1 MKNKITFIL
10 GGVKSGKTTYA
21 INKAKSLNCP
31 VTYIATAVITD
42 KEIKKRVR
50 DHIKSRPAGW
60 KTIEEETNL
69 IKAAGKVET
78 KIVIV
83 DCINF
88 WVSNNLFEKNH
99 EKDILSQAEQFCA
112 ILKERKLNCYIISN
126 EVGLSLISQYKMGR
140 DFQSILGKINQIIAK
155 RADEVKFM
163 VAGIP
168 LKIK

>member
-1 MKNKITFIL
+1 MGNKITFIL

-21 INKAKSLNCP
+21 LNEAKKLNCP

-42 KEIKKRVR
+42 KEIEKRVR
-50 DHIKSRPAGW
+50 DHIKTRPARW

-69 IKAAGKVET
+69 IKTTNKIGT
-78 KIVIV
+78 KTVIV

-88 WVSNNLFEKNH
+88 WVSNNLFEKKH
-99 EKDILSQAEQFCA
+99 ENDILAQTEQFCA
-112 ILKERKLNCYIISN
+112 ILKERRLNCYIISN

-140 DFQSILGKINQIIAK
+140 NFQSVLGKVNQIIAQN
-155 RADEVKFM
+155 ADEVKLM
-163 VAGIP
+163 IAGIP